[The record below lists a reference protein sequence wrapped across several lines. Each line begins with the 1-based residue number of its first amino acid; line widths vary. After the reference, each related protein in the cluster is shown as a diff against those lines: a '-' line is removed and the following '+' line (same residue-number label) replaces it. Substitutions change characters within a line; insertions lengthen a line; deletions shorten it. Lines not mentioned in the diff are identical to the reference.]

1 MTTVRLGRERYAQH
15 REIWDWLLDNVG
27 KGGAWQEPMVPGHS
41 WDWSDA
47 FGHAFVRFRDKEHA
61 VMFGLVWA

>member
-1 MTTVRLGRERYAQH
+1 MTTVMLGRERYAQH

-27 KGGAWQEPMVPGHS
+27 KGGAWQEPMAPGHS

-61 VMFGLVWA
+61 MMFGLVWA